1 MRHVLAPIR
10 EEPEDREGEGEWI
23 IVAEGTVINPV
34 SLKQFNQIA
43 EKRLTNGTAEK
54 TWKSSWAKTE
64 SFKASKIL

>member
-23 IVAEGTVINPV
+23 IAVAETVIN
-34 SLKQFNQIA
+34 SFSFKQFNQIA

-54 TWKSSWAKTE
+54 TWESSWAKTE
-64 SFKASKIL
+64 PFKASKIL

>member
-1 MRHVLAPIR
+1 MRHVPVPTR
-10 EEPEDREGEGEWI
+10 EELGEGEAEWI
-23 IVAEGTVINPV
+23 IAAAETVINPV

-54 TWKSSWAKTE
+54 ARESSWAKTE